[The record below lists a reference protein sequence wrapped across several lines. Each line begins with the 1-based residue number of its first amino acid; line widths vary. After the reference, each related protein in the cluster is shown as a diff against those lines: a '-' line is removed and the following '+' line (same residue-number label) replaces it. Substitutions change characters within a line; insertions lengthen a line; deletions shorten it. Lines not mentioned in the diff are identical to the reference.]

1 MYVYSLD
8 NQEYFEGDMVY
19 KSKNES
25 ANPEVIIYINLIIP
39 FSAMYVYSSVICRLI

>member
-8 NQEYFEGDMVY
+8 NQEYSRETWYY

-25 ANPEVIIYINLIIP
+25 ANPKVIIYIKKNL
-39 FSAMYVYSSVICRLI
+39 